1 VVAQDAQNAS
11 RRRLSRWCQAPD
23 TSAPAKVDGVG
34 LTDVLFGRKKLKGPA
49 KERLFAIST
58 ARITL
63 ESELN
68 LKSAGS
74 AGVVFKSQS
83 SGEFV
88 RSENELQ
95 QLLEVT
101 SQQSGSRVERK
112 TDQFGYDWL
121 IIHDADFEDLV
132 ATVHLIGDELESR
145 GFGPQLLAA
154 MFRFEGGGK
163 TVYWIYGFKRGTF
176 WPFVPT
182 GKAQERDNAEEL
194 ELKAKL
200 EPELPIEQDLTRWL
214 ALFDA
219 PV

>member
-1 VVAQDAQNAS
+1 
-11 RRRLSRWCQAPD
+11 
-23 TSAPAKVDGVG
+23 VG

-63 ESELN
+63 EAELD
-68 LKSAGS
+68 LKSAGA

-88 RSENELQ
+88 RSENELT

-101 SQQSGSRVERK
+101 SVQSGSKIERK
-112 TDQFGYDWL
+112 TDSFGYEWL
-121 IIHDADFEDLV
+121 IVRDEDFEDLV
-132 ATVHLIGDELESR
+132 TTVHLIGDELQTR

-154 MFRFEGGGK
+154 MFKFQKRDGTPVF
-163 TVYWIYGFKRGTF
+163 WIYGFKRGTF

-182 GKAQERDNAEEL
+182 GEDQKRDNAEEL

-200 EPELPIEQDLTRWL
+200 EKELPIEQDLTRWL
-214 ALFDA
+214 ALFDS
-219 PV
+219 PL